1 MMNLKMTIA
10 FVAGLFAAACSQ
22 EPAAAPESDTEA
34 TAPAATAPVD
44 ADDDTLEPQAL
55 KVEEGEEH
63 NEDAP
68 HSH

>member
-10 FVAGLFAAACSQ
+10 LVAGLFAAACSQ
-22 EPAAAPESDTEA
+22 EPAAAPESDTDA
-34 TAPAATAPVD
+34 TAPAATAPAD
-44 ADDDTLEPQAL
+44 TDDDTLEPEAPT
-55 KVEEGEEH
+55 VEEGEEH